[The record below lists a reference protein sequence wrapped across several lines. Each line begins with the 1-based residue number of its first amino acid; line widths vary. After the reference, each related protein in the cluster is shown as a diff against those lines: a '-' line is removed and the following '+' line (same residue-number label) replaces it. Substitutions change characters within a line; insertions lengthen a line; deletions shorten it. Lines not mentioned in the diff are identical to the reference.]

1 MPVTV
6 RQWEESLCQPALC
19 ELLPVRDYLDGC
31 IVRTNGSFVAGYVA
45 TGLNT
50 FFHSD
55 ETRNRTKEALEA
67 LVRSLPERS
76 MRMQVRYE
84 VAEGHGDLPERYA
97 KEQSVENPVLQALDR
112 ERLKMWRARQEEG
125 EYLERHLHVFFIWN
139 PDVHHESSEFQWRK
153 TRRNSSRWSL
163 SANKCIERSLREHQD
178 LLSEFESLMAG
189 VQATLEATGMQPRRM
204 RDQELFL
211 EAKRAL
217 NPPIDDSRIYKQ
229 GLAYESARSQIA
241 NVSIEDEQDDYLKIG
256 GLLYSWLSL
265 KELPDATFPGITR
278 ELAAQEFPL
287 VISAEVAIPDQNKIV
302 RSYKRRLLRM
312 QAAQRDIHGG
322 FKINV
327 EAQIAQEQLIQTLQ
341 DVVSSS
347 LKICQLSLVV
357 GVRTSR
363 PIRNSHARAEAE
375 RILADRRQRALH
387 AITRMNGARAISETL
402 AQKRIFIGTL
412 PGMAEETKREQ
423 ECLTLHAADL
433 MPVEAPWQGL
443 SSPVILLET
452 PTRQMVAFS
461 PFDPSLGDA
470 NMLIM
475 AKTGGGKTFMAQLLL
490 MMLARINTQVSILE
504 RGDSYRPLVELMG
517 GRVIDVNLD
526 GNETLNPWDLPPDE
540 RAPSREKIAFLK
552 NLTRHMIGDG
562 PGSDT
567 TLIDNVISEAIA
579 RTYKRVGLRYAN
591 PVPTF
596 SDLRDELAQW
606 QDEEKMQRAIDEAK
620 LAAVKLRTWTEKGIY
635 SRLFDRH
642 TNIRTEDNWLFFN
655 VEGLSSD
662 AHLETAMSMLI
673 ANAMS
678 ERASGR
684 SGQPSVTVLDEC
696 WSLLD
701 SPVLAPE
708 VVQLFRTAR
717 KRNSSVWGIS
727 QTLEDFVG
735 TSSEPRL
742 HGPGIVKNSHTK
754 LIGQQPGDMSAL
766 EKHLHLNEV
775 ALSAIKRF
783 NAPQKGRYAE
793 MLLVIGEKSET
804 TQTVRLVPTPVDY
817 WVCTTYPR
825 ERSYRSWYLN
835 ENRERPLLECYEEL
849 ARRFPQGLAGL
860 PQLAEELSGAVR
872 SSEAIQVQEA

>member
-1 MPVTV
+1 MPLTL
-6 RQWEESLCQPALC
+6 RQWEDSLRQPALC

-31 IVRTNGSFVAGYVA
+31 IIRTNGSFVAGYEA
-45 TGLNT
+45 IGLNT

-55 ETRNRTKEALEA
+55 ETRNRTKETLEA
-67 LVRSLPERS
+67 LVRALPERS
-76 MRMQVRYE
+76 MRLQVRYE
-84 VAEGHGDLPERYA
+84 VTEGQGDLTERYV
-97 KEQSVENPVLQALDR
+97 KEQRIDNPVLQALDR
-112 ERLKMWRARQEEG
+112 ERLRLWNSREEEG
-125 EYLERHLHVFFIWN
+125 HYLQRRLHLYFIWN
-139 PDVHHESSEFQWRK
+139 PDVHHDSPDFEWRK
-153 TRRNSSRWSL
+153 TRRTAGRWSL
-163 SANKCIERSLREHQD
+163 STNKCIQRTHREHGD

-189 VQATLEATGMQPRRM
+189 AQATLEATGMQSRRM
-204 RDQELFL
+204 TDQEMFL
-211 EAKRAL
+211 EIKRAL
-217 NPPIDDSRIYKQ
+217 NPTTIDIRPCKH
-229 GLAYESARSQIA
+229 GLAFQSVRAQIA
-241 NVSIEDEQDDYLKIG
+241 NVNIEDEQDDHLKVG
-256 GLLYSWLSL
+256 GLLNAWVSL
-265 KELPDATFPGITR
+265 KELPDATFPGIAR
-278 ELAAQEFPL
+278 ELVAQEFPL
-287 VISAEVAIPDQNKIV
+287 VISAEIAIPDQSKIM

-347 LKICQLSLVV
+347 LKVCQLSVIV
-357 GVRTSR
+357 GLRTSR
-363 PIRNSHARAEAE
+363 PIRNAKDREEAE
-375 RILADRRQRALH
+375 RILADRRQRVLH
-387 AITRMNGARAISETL
+387 AITRMNGARGIPETL

-433 MPVEAPWQGL
+433 LPVEVPWQGL
-443 SSPVILLET
+443 SYPVILLET
-452 PTRQMVAFS
+452 PSRQMVPFS
-461 PFDPSLGDA
+461 PFDPTLGDA

-475 AKTGGGKTFMAQLLL
+475 AKSGGGKTFMAQLLL
-490 MMLARINTQVSILE
+490 LMLGRINAQISILE

-517 GRVIDVNLD
+517 GRVIEVNLD
-526 GNETLNPWDLPPDE
+526 GQETLNPWDLPEGDKT
-540 RAPSREKIAFLK
+540 PSKEKVAFLK
-552 NLTRHMIGDG
+552 NLTRHMIGDA
-562 PGSDT
+562 PGSDS
-567 TLIDNVISEAIA
+567 TLVDNVISEAIA
-579 RTYKRVGLRYAN
+579 RTYKRVGLRFAN

-620 LAAVKLRTWTEKGIY
+620 LAAVKLRTWTDKGIY

-642 TNIRTEDNWLFFN
+642 TNIRTDNKWLFFN

-673 ANAMS
+673 ANAMA

-684 SGQPSVTVLDEC
+684 TGQPSVTVLDEC

-735 TSSEPRL
+735 TSTQPRP
-742 HGPGIVKNSHTK
+742 HGPGIVKNSNTK
-754 LIGQQPGDMSAL
+754 MIGQQPGDLSAL
-766 EKHLHLNEV
+766 ENQLHLNDV

-783 NAPQKGRYAE
+783 TSPQKGRYAE
-793 MLLVIGEKSET
+793 MLLVIGERSET
-804 TQTVRLVPTPVDY
+804 SQIVRLVPTSIDY
-817 WVCTTYPR
+817 WICTTYPR
-825 ERSYRSWYLN
+825 ERAYRAWQLRQDPEQS
-835 ENRERPLLECYEEL
+835 LLECYEEL
-849 ARRFPQGLAGL
+849 ARKFPQGLASL
-860 PQLAEELSGAVR
+860 PQLPEELSGAVHATASTR
-872 SSEAIQVQEA
+872 D

>member
-1 MPVTV
+1 MPLTL
-6 RQWEESLCQPALC
+6 RQWEDSLRQPALC

-31 IVRTNGSFVAGYVA
+31 IIRTNGSFVAGYEA
-45 TGLNT
+45 IGLNT

-55 ETRNRTKEALEA
+55 ETRNRTKETLEA
-67 LVRSLPERS
+67 LVRALPERS
-76 MRMQVRYE
+76 MRLQVRYE
-84 VAEGHGDLPERYA
+84 VTEGQGDLTERYVR
-97 KEQSVENPVLQALDR
+97 EQRIENPVLQALDR
-112 ERLKMWRARQEEG
+112 ERLRLWNTREEEG
-125 EYLERHLHVFFIWN
+125 HYLRRRLHLYFIWN
-139 PDVHHESSEFQWRK
+139 PDVHHESPDFEWRK
-153 TRRNSSRWSL
+153 TRRAAGKWSL
-163 SANKCIERSLREHQD
+163 SANKCIQRTHREHQD

-189 VQATLEATGMQPRRM
+189 AQATLEATGMQSRRM
-204 RDQELFL
+204 TEQEMFL
-211 EAKRAL
+211 EIKRAL
-217 NPPIDDSRIYKQ
+217 NPTTIDSRPYKH
-229 GLAYESARSQIA
+229 GLAFQSARAQIA
-241 NVSIEDEQDDYLKIG
+241 NVNIEDEQDDHLKIG
-256 GLLYSWLSL
+256 GLLHAWVSL
-265 KELPDATFPGITR
+265 KELPDATFPGIAR
-278 ELAAQEFPL
+278 ELVAQDFPL
-287 VISAEVAIPDQNKIV
+287 VISAEIEIPDQSKIM

-347 LKICQLSLVV
+347 LKVCNLSVIV
-357 GVRTSR
+357 GLRTSR
-363 PIRNSHARAEAE
+363 PIRNSKDREEAE

-387 AITRMNGARAISETL
+387 AVTRMNGARGIPETL
-402 AQKRIFIGTL
+402 AQKRIYIGTL

-433 MPVEAPWQGL
+433 LPVEVPWQGL
-443 SSPVILLET
+443 NYPVILLET
-452 PTRQMVAFS
+452 PSRQMVPFS
-461 PFDPSLGDA
+461 PFDPSLGDS

-475 AKTGGGKTFMAQLLL
+475 AKSGGGKTFMAQLLL
-490 MMLARINTQVSILE
+490 LLMLGRINAQISILE
-504 RGDSYRPLVELMG
+504 RGDSYRPLVDLMG

-526 GNETLNPWDLPPDE
+526 GQETLNPWDLPEGD
-540 RAPSREKIAFLK
+540 RMPSKEKVAFLK
-552 NLTRHMIGDG
+552 NLTRHMIGDA
-562 PGSDT
+562 PGSDS
-567 TLIDNVISEAIA
+567 TLVDNVITEAIA
-579 RTYKRVGLRYAN
+579 RTYKRVGLRFTN

-620 LAAVKLRTWTEKGIY
+620 LAAVKLRTWTDKGIY

-642 TNIRTEDNWLFFN
+642 TNIRTDNNWLFFN
-655 VEGLSSD
+655 VERLSSD

-673 ANAMS
+673 ANAMA

-684 SGQPSVTVLDEC
+684 TSQPSVTVLDEC

-735 TSSEPRL
+735 TATQPRP
-742 HGPGIVKNSHTK
+742 HGPGIVKNSNTK

-766 EKHLHLNEV
+766 ENQLHLNDV
-775 ALSAIKRF
+775 ALSAIKRLTS
-783 NAPQKGRYAE
+783 PQKGRYAE
-793 MLLVIGEKSET
+793 MLLVIGERSEM
-804 TQTVRLVPTPVDY
+804 TQVVRLVPTSVDY

-825 ERSYRSWYLN
+825 ERAYRAWQLRQDPGQS
-835 ENRERPLLECYEEL
+835 LLACYEEL

-860 PQLAEELSGAVR
+860 AQLPEELSGAVHATA
-872 SSEAIQVQEA
+872 STHD

>member
-1 MPVTV
+1 MPLTL
-6 RQWEESLCQPALC
+6 RQWEDSLRQPALC

-31 IVRTNGSFVAGYVA
+31 IIRTNGSFVAGFEAVD
-45 TGLNT
+45 LNT

-55 ETRNRTKEALEA
+55 ETRNRTKETLEA
-67 LVRSLPERS
+67 LVRALPERS
-76 MRMQVRYE
+76 MRLQVRYE
-84 VAEGHGDLPERYA
+84 VTEGHGDLTERYVR
-97 KEQSVENPVLQALDR
+97 EQRIDNPVLQALDR
-112 ERLKMWRARQEEG
+112 ERLRLWNGREEKG
-125 EYLERHLHVFFIWN
+125 HYLRRRLHLYFIWN
-139 PDVHHESSEFQWRK
+139 PDVHHDSPDFQWRK
-153 TRRNSSRWSL
+153 TRRAASRWSL
-163 SANKCIERSLREHQD
+163 SANKCIQRTHREHED

-189 VQATLEATGMQPRRM
+189 AQATLDATGMQSRRM
-204 RDQELFL
+204 ADQEMFL
-211 EAKRAL
+211 EIKRAL
-217 NPPIDDSRIYKQ
+217 NPTTIDSRPNKQ
-229 GLAYESARSQIA
+229 GLAFQSARAQIA
-241 NVSIEDEQDDYLKIG
+241 NVNIEDEQDDHLKVG
-256 GLLYSWLSL
+256 GLLNAWVSL
-265 KELPDATFPGITR
+265 KELPDATFPGIAR
-278 ELAAQEFPL
+278 ELVAQEFPL
-287 VISAEVAIPDQNKIV
+287 VISAEIAIPDQNKIM

-347 LKICQLSLVV
+347 LKVCHLSVIV
-357 GVRTSR
+357 GLRTSR
-363 PIRNSHARAEAE
+363 PIRNSKDREEAE
-375 RILADRRQRALH
+375 RILADRRQRVLH
-387 AITRMNGARAISETL
+387 AITRMNGARGIPETL

-433 MPVEAPWQGL
+433 LPVEVPWQGL
-443 SSPVILLET
+443 SYPVILLET
-452 PTRQMVAFS
+452 PSRQMVPFS
-461 PFDPSLGDA
+461 PFDPSLGDS

-475 AKTGGGKTFMAQLLL
+475 AKSGGGKTFMAQLLL
-490 MMLARINTQVSILE
+490 LMLGRINAQISILE

-517 GRVIDVNLD
+517 GRVIEVNLD
-526 GNETLNPWDLPPDE
+526 GNETLNPWDLPEGDKT
-540 RAPSREKIAFLK
+540 PSKEKVAFLK
-552 NLTRHMIGDG
+552 NLTRHMIGDA
-562 PGSDT
+562 PGSDA
-567 TLIDNVISEAIA
+567 TLVDNVITEAIG
-579 RTYKRVGLRYAN
+579 RTYKRVGLRYVN

-620 LAAVKLRTWTEKGIY
+620 LASVKLRTWTDKGIY

-642 TNIRTEDNWLFFN
+642 TNIRTDNNWLFFN

-673 ANAMS
+673 ANAMA

-735 TSSEPRL
+735 TATQPRP

-754 LIGQQPGDMSAL
+754 LIGQQPGDLSVL
-766 EKHLHLNEV
+766 ENQLHLNEV
-775 ALSAIKRF
+775 TLSAIKRF
-783 NAPQKGRYAE
+783 SSPLKGRYAE

-804 TQTVRLVPTPVDY
+804 TQTVRLVPTSVDY
-817 WVCTTYPR
+817 WICTTYPR
-825 ERSYRSWYLN
+825 ERAYRAWQLRQDRDQS
-835 ENRERPLLECYEEL
+835 LLECYEEL
-849 ARRFPQGLAGL
+849 ARKFPQGLAGL
-860 PQLAEELSGAVR
+860 PQLPEELSGAVHATASTR
-872 SSEAIQVQEA
+872 D